1 MRIIAFDYL
10 KGIAI
15 FLVVWCHCIQYILGE
30 TFDNTFYS
38 IIYSFHM
45 PLFMIISGYLSS
57 VKIDGSIITLAVRK
71 FRRLI
76 IPNISWGSIVLIS
89 ISILTFTIPHLLDI
103 IKLPISCWFLSFL
116 FCCSIAYAIT
126 YKIGIKNYVIS
137 TIILSLFSLLIPGSE
152 FVKFFMPFF
161 GIGLILSKTNIVYAE
176 VKWKYIVTF
185 GCTIIVAYLLF
196 WSRDFYIYRTHNPS
210 LLSNFDITQWIAY
223 FARLL
228 FGSAITIWFMLL
240 MKKVEI
246 KNERLKEWL
255 TKLSYN
261 SLGIYVIHYSL
272 FSISSKYFIQRSN
285 LNEVVADSVTLVVSF
300 AMVVIINLII
310 QYLRKNNAMRL
321 LFLGEKSNKNNL
333 L

>member
-15 FLVVWCHCIQYILGE
+15 FLVVWCHCIQYIFGE

-57 VKIDGSIITLAVRK
+57 KKTDDSIITLAVAK

-76 IPNISWGSIVLIS
+76 IPNISWGSIVLIAS
-89 ISILTFTIPHLLDI
+89 AILTFIPPSLLSI
-103 IKLPISCWFLSFL
+103 VRLPVSCWFLSSL
-116 FCCSIAYAIT
+116 FCSFIAYAIT

-137 TIILSLFSLLIPGSE
+137 TIILSLLSLLIPGSE

-161 GIGLILSKTNIVYAE
+161 GIGLILSTTNIMYAA
-176 VKWKYIVTF
+176 VKWKHIITF
-185 GCTIIVAYLLF
+185 GCAIIVTYLLF
-196 WSRDFYIYRTHNPS
+196 WSRDFYIYRTLNPS

-228 FGSAITIWFMLL
+228 FGSAITIWLMLL

-246 KNERLKEWL
+246 KNGKLKEWL
-255 TKLSYN
+255 TRLSYN

-272 FSISSKYFIQRSN
+272 FSISSKCFIRQ
-285 LNEVVADSVTLVVSF
+285 LIVV
-300 AMVVIINLII
+300 
-310 QYLRKNNAMRL
+310 R
-321 LFLGEKSNKNNL
+321 
-333 L
+333 